1 MLDKQLLDI
10 LVCPKCK
17 KAVSSTDAGKNL
29 FCESCNMRYPVR
41 DGIPI
46 MSIEEAM
53 DIHSERDMGGAA
65 RDLPRANFKVVDG
78 PDTNMTFQLERGTCR
93 AIGRASVDL
102 KSTAVFNVDIA
113 LELDEGT
120 KRLILQYVG
129 SQFRKS
135 KGIEKES
142 KDEVGSF
149 RRMPDIVFTDNS
161 LSKLHAMLFYD
172 ETGVGILDLV
182 SKNGT
187 FVNGEEVESKL
198 LESGDAIELGETTV
212 TFEG

>member
-1 MLDKQLLDI
+1 MIDKQLLDI

-17 KAVSSTDAGKNL
+17 KPISSIDTGKNL
-29 FCESCNMRYPVR
+29 FCKSCNMRYPVR

-53 DIHSERDMGGAA
+53 DIHSERDVGETGK
-65 RDLPRANFKVVDG
+65 DLPRANFKVVDG

-93 AIGRASVDL
+93 AIGRASVDPNN
-102 KSTAVFNVDIA
+102 TAVFSVDIA
-113 LELDEGT
+113 LELDETT
-120 KRLILQYVG
+120 KRLVLQYVG
-129 SQFRKS
+129 AQFRKS
-135 KGIEKES
+135 KGIVGSS
-142 KDEVGSF
+142 KDTVGSF
-149 RRMPDIVFTDNS
+149 RRMPDIVFTDSN
-161 LSKLHAMLFYD
+161 LSRLHAMLFYD
-172 ETGVGILDLV
+172 TTGVGVLDLV

-198 LESGDAIELGETTV
+198 LEHGDAVELGETTV